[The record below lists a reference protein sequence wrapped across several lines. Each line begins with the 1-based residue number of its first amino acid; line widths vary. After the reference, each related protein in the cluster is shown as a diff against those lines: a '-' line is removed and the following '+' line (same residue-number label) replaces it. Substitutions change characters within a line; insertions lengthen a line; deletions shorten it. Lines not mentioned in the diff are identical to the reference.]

1 MKNKVIAALA
11 DKTKSPEE
19 RYNNLLGLLSQKANF
34 MQIRNFQLGY
44 SATKLEKLEYEVKKQ
59 FEVSDLEIHEYKAE
73 ELLVSDETTNL
84 TQEVLQNVNPANS
97 TDGNNIQNEIT
108 TQKTDAGSADAT
120 EVSEHEKAVFVAL
133 EQNEAAKEGLK
144 IRDQYPFLN
153 DENCPDEFKI
163 LVADKISAWKKF
175 AESQNALVDGVD
187 ANEAEDKL
195 FELAKSAVDNFQ
207 LNDDIRKD
215 LDFYK
220 ETGKVLGENPK
231 LSNLKIK
238 EEIYELSEAGL
249 VEMKNKAQK
258 NASKARKEIE
268 NQGPNEARE
277 KRLADWTLREKLSNE
292 RLENEFKK
300 Q

>member
-19 RYNNLLGLLSQKANF
+19 RYNDLLGLLSQKANF
-34 MQIRNFQLGY
+34 MQVRNFQLGY
-44 SATKLEKLEYEVKKQ
+44 SSTKLEKLEYEVKKQ
-59 FEVSDLEIHEYKAE
+59 FEVSDMEIHEYKP
-73 ELLVSDETTNL
+73 
-84 TQEVLQNVNPANS
+84 EVTSEAKSVGDIIPKIPA
-97 TDGNNIQNEIT
+97 TDEIT
-108 TQKTDAGSADAT
+108 TQNTDAGSADAT

-133 EQNEAAKEGLK
+133 QQNEAAKEGLK

-163 LVADKISAWKKF
+163 LVADKISAWKRFVK
-175 AESQNALVDGVD
+175 SQNALVDGLD

-207 LNDDIRKD
+207 LNDDIRKE

-277 KRLADWTLREKLSNE
+277 KRLADWMLREKLSNE

-300 Q
+300 SEK